1 MTEIIKNIALIYVMQ
16 KRNDLAIGAIKDARA
31 ANPLDVGLILTEAN
45 LYIQLGDKQKFADLM
60 KEAIERD
67 PNNHILYFNLGVITS
82 EQGDRNKA
90 RFYYEKAIELDPSYA
105 SSYLNLAALIL
116 DGEPELVEKMN
127 SLGNSRADNIKYE
140 QLQKQ
145 REESIELYSK
155 GNRIDLV
162 KSEEDE
168 INIIKEFLPKQMD
181 DDEIINLVKEAIKS
195 QDAKSIKDMGKVMNY
210 LKENYATNMDFSKAS
225 KFLKDMLI

>member
-1 MTEIIKNIALIYVMQ
+1 MREKLNSELKKSIINKNIVATKTIRLI
-16 KRNDLAIGAIKDARA
+16 LAAIKDRDIVDRSQG
-31 ANPLDVGLILTEAN
+31 NQNGIGEAEIIS
-45 LYIQLGDKQKFADLM
+45 LLK
-60 KEAIERD
+60 
-67 PNNHILYFNLGVITS
+67 
-82 EQGDRNKA
+82 
-90 RFYYEKAIELDPSYA
+90 
-105 SSYLNLAALIL
+105 
-116 DGEPELVEKMN
+116 KM
-127 SLGNSRADNIKYE
+127 
-140 QLQKQ
+140 QKQ
-145 REESIELYSK
+145 REESIELYTK

>member
-1 MTEIIKNIALIYVMQ
+1 MREKLNSELKKSIINKNLVATKTIRLILAAIKDRDIVDRSQGNQNGIGETEIISLLK
-16 KRNDLAIGAIKDARA
+16 
-31 ANPLDVGLILTEAN
+31 
-45 LYIQLGDKQKFADLM
+45 
-60 KEAIERD
+60 
-67 PNNHILYFNLGVITS
+67 
-82 EQGDRNKA
+82 
-90 RFYYEKAIELDPSYA
+90 
-105 SSYLNLAALIL
+105 
-116 DGEPELVEKMN
+116 KM
-127 SLGNSRADNIKYE
+127 
-140 QLQKQ
+140 QKQ